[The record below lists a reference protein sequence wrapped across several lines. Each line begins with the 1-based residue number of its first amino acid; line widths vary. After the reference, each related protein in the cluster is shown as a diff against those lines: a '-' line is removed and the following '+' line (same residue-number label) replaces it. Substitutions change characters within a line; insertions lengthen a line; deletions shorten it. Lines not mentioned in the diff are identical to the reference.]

1 MSGWKFE
8 AAPVSSGGC
17 VTAAGKLQGNRVSL
31 FGRSA
36 VVLLTATFVLGACQ
50 TRLPNP
56 LSRAPRGEVQT
67 GDLPPLPAL
76 DGAQTAQPFDPNAPA
91 PLTTQPA
98 GQTAQA
104 GSAPFDPAAAAAA
117 APPPVQQP
125 QTQQFGQAAVQ
136 TAPAA
141 QVAAQPLQPAA
152 PAVQLSRADML
163 GAWKLASA
171 ADNCQLFMTL
181 TTWTGGYRATTKGCS
196 SVELA
201 NITAWD
207 LANNQVVLVGATGS
221 QVASVTSAG
230 GNRFSGQT
238 KSGAPV
244 SVSR

>member
-17 VTAAGKLQGNRVSL
+17 ITAAGKSQGNRISL

-36 VVLLTATFVLGACQ
+36 IVLLTATFVLGACQ

-56 LSRAPRGEVQT
+56 LSRAPRGDVQT
-67 GDLPPLPAL
+67 GDLPPLPAA
-76 DGAQTAQPFDPNAPA
+76 DGVQAGQPFDPNAPA
-91 PLTTQPA
+91 PAATQQA
-98 GQTAQA
+98 GQTAPA

-117 APPPVQQP
+117 APVQP
-125 QTQQFGQAAVQ
+125 QPQQFGAAAPAAPAT
-136 TAPAA
+136 TAPA
-141 QVAAQPLQPAA
+141 AAQPLQPAA
-152 PAVQLSRADML
+152 SAVQLSRADML
-163 GAWKLASA
+163 GAWQLASA

-181 TTWTGGYRATTKGCS
+181 TTWTGGYRATTKGCT

-207 LANNQVVLVGATGS
+207 LSNNQVVLVGATGS
-221 QVASVTSAG
+221 QVASLTSAG

>member
-8 AAPVSSGGC
+8 AAPVSLGGC
-17 VTAAGKLQGNRVSL
+17 ITAAGKPQGNRVSL
-31 FGRSA
+31 LGRSA

-67 GDLPPLPAL
+67 GDLPPLPSAN
-76 DGAQTAQPFDPNAPA
+76 GIQAAQPFDPNAPA
-91 PLTTQPA
+91 PIA
-98 GQTAQA
+98 GQPVGQVAQA

-117 APPPVQQP
+117 APVQQ
-125 QTQQFGQAAVQ
+125 QQQIQQAP
-136 TAPAA
+136 PAA
-141 QVAAQPLQPAA
+141 AAPVAAQPLQAAA

-163 GAWKLASA
+163 GAWQLASG

-181 TTWTGGYRATTKGCS
+181 TTWTGGYRATTKGCN

-207 LANNQVVLVGATGS
+207 LSNNQVVLVGATGS
-221 QVASVTSAG
+221 QVAGLTSAG
-230 GNRFSGQT
+230 SSRFSGQT
-238 KSGAPV
+238 KSGASV

>member
-8 AAPVSSGGC
+8 ATPVSSGGC
-17 VTAAGKLQGNRVSL
+17 VTAAGKRRKNGVSPL
-31 FGRSA
+31 GRSA
-36 VVLLTATFVLGACQ
+36 IVLLTATFVLGACQ

-67 GDLPPLPAL
+67 GDLPPLPAA
-76 DGAQTAQPFDPNAPA
+76 DGTQAGQPFDPNAPA
-91 PLTTQPA
+91 PVATQQA
-98 GQTAQA
+98 GQAA

-117 APPPVQQP
+117 APVQP
-125 QTQQFGQAAVQ
+125 QTQQFGQAAPAAL
-136 TAPAA
+136 APAA
-141 QVAAQPLQPAA
+141 PAAAQTLQPAV

-163 GAWKLASA
+163 GAWQLASA

-207 LANNQVVLVGATGS
+207 LSNNQVVLVGATGS
-221 QVASVTSAG
+221 QVANLTPAG